1 MSAEGKGDGRE
12 RRVQRRI
19 SVGLPILVRGKD
31 AGGVRYEDAVH
42 SFDLSRTG
50 LSFATARELAVGDDV
65 EIVIPP
71 SGSVRRP
78 EKEFSTLAQVV
89 RVQNG
94 EADGEKIVGVQFV
107 GPRLNRVFVSES
119 TAT

>member
-1 MSAEGKGDGRE
+1 VSAHKNEGGGRE

-19 SVGLPILVRGKD
+19 NVGLPILVRGKD
-31 AGGVRYEDAVH
+31 AGGVRYEDSVH

-50 LSFATARELAVGDDV
+50 LSYTTAREIAVGEDV

-71 SGSVRRP
+71 SGSLRNP
-78 EKEFSTLAQVV
+78 EKEFATLAHVV

-94 EADGEKIVGVQFV
+94 AADGERIVGVQFY
-107 GPRLNRVFVSES
+107 GPRLNRVFVSEGN
-119 TAT
+119 

>member
-19 SVGLPILVRGKD
+19 SVGLPILVRGSD
-31 AGGVRYEDAVH
+31 ASGRYEDAVH

-50 LSFATARELAVGDDV
+50 LSFATAREIAVGDDV

-78 EKEFSTLAQVV
+78 EKEFCTLAHVV
-89 RVQNG
+89 RVENG
-94 EADGEKIVGVQFV
+94 EADGERIVGVQFS
-107 GPRLNRVFVSES
+107 GPRLNRVFVSEG
-119 TAT
+119 T

>member
-1 MSAEGKGDGRE
+1 MSADEGRE

-19 SVGLPILVRGKD
+19 HVGLPILVRGKD
-31 AGGVRYEDAVH
+31 AAGARYEDAVH

-50 LSFATARELAVGDDV
+50 LSFATAREIAVGEDV

-71 SGSVRRP
+71 NGSRRNP
-78 EKEFSTLAQVV
+78 EKEFATLAHVV

-94 EADGEKIVGVQFV
+94 ATDGERIVGVQFF
-107 GPRLNRVFVSES
+107 GPRLNRVFVSEG
-119 TAT
+119 